1 MLFEASTVP
10 TVSTTQTVNLLT
22 SMLGIDQNSNSN
34 GAGSKVVQGSE
45 TIAPTSVNIAE
56 SSDID
61 SSELSHTLVLKDRLE
76 GGAHLLSLITIDS
89 ESLDSV
95 GNFLTSMQTKL
106 TEANNIPLNSPEY
119 ESKIAELQ
127 AIENQM
133 SAFLGALFHKNEIDV
148 ELKSGDNSAAQS
160 FLDFVNIF
168 EDPTDQSSLV
178 GQIASLEVNML
189 EFAEAAFALLRVFE
203 DTLEPAQFS

>member
-1 MLFEASTVP
+1 MP

-34 GAGSKVVQGSE
+34 GVGSKVVQGSE
-45 TIAPTSVNIAE
+45 TTAPTSVNIAE

-76 GGAHLLSLITIDS
+76 GGAHLLSLVTIDS

-106 TEANNIPLNSPEY
+106 TEANNLQLNSPEY

-127 AIENQM
+127 VIENQM
-133 SAFLGALFHKNEIDV
+133 STFLGALFHKNEIDV

-160 FLDFVNIF
+160 FLDFVNI
-168 EDPTDQSSLV
+168 L
-178 GQIASLEVNML
+178 
-189 EFAEAAFALLRVFE
+189 
-203 DTLEPAQFS
+203 